1 MLKRIVPLVL
11 VLFAVAV
18 PTALA
23 DDGAQPAPAQPK
35 QHHSLK
41 DVRQHI
47 ARAARACK
55 SGKVDADKCKAG
67 AQRLLTRL
75 QKLDA
80 AIDTRIAKI
89 KERCSAADAPEQC
102 KNADK
107 RIERL
112 QAFQARVRKLA
123 AKVQAWLDGKTTD
136 PSTTPDS
143 LASDLASLQQQN
155 P

>member
-11 VLFAVAV
+11 VVFAVAV
-18 PTALA
+18 PSALA

-35 QHHSLK
+35 QHHTLK

-47 ARAARACK
+47 ARAARACR
-55 SGKVDADKCKAG
+55 SGKVDAETCKAR
-67 AQRLLTRL
+67 AQRLLARL
-75 QKLDA
+75 QKLDS
-80 AIDTRIAKI
+80 AIDARIAKI
-89 KERCSAADAPEQC
+89 KERCSAADAPERCQ
-102 KNADK
+102 NADR

-112 QAFQARVRKLA
+112 QAFQQRVQKLA

-136 PSTTPDS
+136 PSTTPDN
-143 LASDLASLQQQN
+143 LASDLASLQQHN